1 MKADNSIHLDE
12 WYKVAWESL
21 TDETGQKYYAVPVTF
36 DCDMLYYN
44 KNMFDAAGLKYPT
57 DNWTYDDMVDAAV
70 KLHKKEGNNVT
81 QYGLTFGW
89 LPWLV
94 FIEANGGTV
103 WDKDQF
109 YTKSTADSPEAIG
122 GIQFMADLYHQYQV
136 VAKPGTAPQVG
147 NLFKAGLAAMMVTG
161 GSWSIQDYNKSIT
174 KFKWD
179 VAMPPTNAKSP
190 KKMRP
195 SVGQDNIFIMFKITK
210 DRDATWA
217 FMKELALT
225 EEAQATLATDLE
237 TPAMKKVAEGK
248 YKKEVLSPP
257 NGPENGFKVLEAM
270 EKYTRPVQNGL
281 VLEDVWFDV
290 GNKTFDGVWRG
301 TKTPEAACKEFAN
314 ACNELLADAKKKL
327 GR

>member
-1 MKADNSIHLDE
+1 MAFAGERLSRRFILGSMLGAAGAGLLAACNPGVKVQFEFANYSDYAKKLQTQIASGNPPDLTMVIPDVIPPYVARELLVDLTPYMKADNSIHLDE

-44 KNMFDAAGLKYPT
+44 KDMFDAAGLKYPT

-161 GSWSIQDYNKSIT
+161 GSWSIQD
-174 KFKWD
+174 
-179 VAMPPTNAKSP
+179 
-190 KKMRP
+190 
-195 SVGQDNIFIMFKITK
+195 
-210 DRDATWA
+210 
-217 FMKELALT
+217 
-225 EEAQATLATDLE
+225 
-237 TPAMKKVAEGK
+237 
-248 YKKEVLSPP
+248 
-257 NGPENGFKVLEAM
+257 
-270 EKYTRPVQNGL
+270 
-281 VLEDVWFDV
+281 
-290 GNKTFDGVWRG
+290 
-301 TKTPEAACKEFAN
+301 
-314 ACNELLADAKKKL
+314 
-327 GR
+327 